1 MANVICL
8 DFDDTIVLENT
19 TRQIHARFAAPGWEE
34 AERRRARGELTVEQA
49 NAAAFATVEAEE
61 SEMRDYAVSVARPRE
76 GFLEL
81 LDWAHW
87 NGWLPVVVS
96 NGYDFYVDAILDNL
110 GIDRMARHAGRTTR
124 DYRWRVKYFS
134 PRGIEIEDGFK
145 LSYANAFR
153 AAGDFVAYVG
163 DGASDLAA
171 ARLAP
176 AVFARSTLLEELT
189 DRHDRLRPFE
199 TFHDVIATL
208 EQEAGEWL
216 ASFSSTTAAAD

>member
-19 TRQIHARFAAPGWEE
+19 TRQIHARFAAEGWEE

-49 NAAAFATVEAEE
+49 NAAAFSTVEADEA
-61 SEMRDYAVSVARPRE
+61 EMREYAVSVATPRA

-87 NGWLPVVVS
+87 NDWLPVVVS
-96 NGYDFYVDAILDNL
+96 NGYDFYVEAILDSL
-110 GIDRMARHAGRTTR
+110 GVDRVARHAGRTLK
-124 DYRWRVKYFS
+124 DYRWRVRYYS

-145 LSYANAFR
+145 LSYATAFR

-163 DGASDLAA
+163 DGASDMAA
-171 ARLAP
+171 ATLAP
-176 AVFARSTLLEELT
+176 AVFARSTLLEEMAG
-189 DRHDRLRPFE
+189 RHARVRPFE

-208 EQEAGEWL
+208 EKEAPEWL
-216 ASFSSTTAAAD
+216 ASFSSTTAAGD